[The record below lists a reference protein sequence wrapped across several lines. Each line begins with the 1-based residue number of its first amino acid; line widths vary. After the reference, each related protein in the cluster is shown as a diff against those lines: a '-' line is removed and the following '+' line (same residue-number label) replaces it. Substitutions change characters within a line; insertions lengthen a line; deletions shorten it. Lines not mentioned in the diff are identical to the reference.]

1 MRDRPKKR
9 MVVLLAAGIL
19 LFGTTG
25 FAATLTMT
33 AYYGKTGGING
44 NLNGING
51 YPDTVN
57 GRVICTQDNTYG
69 NIQPGCDSS
78 DDPGRVA
85 GATNDDDVYNGDLI
99 VRTNDDFQAYAGWGW
114 LGNAGGAEERATL
127 TGHLPDG
134 FIWDGI
140 PGACDANGSSISADG
155 RTIICERRDFD
166 TNDTGS
172 YAEQLP
178 FSVKVKGDTPN
189 NATPG
194 DITFDVE
201 EPTGTA
207 GTVTDG
213 IINGNDDFR
222 IKVTASPR
230 WNIDKHGGAGYYTT
244 QYGQTD
250 PNTGEKGWVLWYN
263 FTVEV
268 DEVVPGESSNANPVV
283 GNESLMGGTD
293 ATVNFTDD
301 LSQVSPNA
309 RLVTWSAD
317 GNFDPVSNP
326 CAVDAH
332 TNSDEPFPAYNAT
345 YPDRSIPVEA
355 GGLGVGMDVTCTQNG
370 TDVAVEVTH
379 VDGTLTYAPTKTR
392 TGALLPVNRKYAVIG
407 VIRVF
412 IPLDDV
418 LAGDDGILGNDDDG
432 ELHARNCYTDFNPQ
446 GISGNENFPDPNNQ
460 GNHYGESTGDNCRVD
475 VLVANRGSFHKSY
488 RKGWSDQPEQI
499 AQWGGGS
506 WALPPTDATTTFG
519 GNGTVTPGS
528 VWGTYEIYS
537 NSGGTDIQN
546 ASICDVI
553 DTNTYEMTLINPA
566 ADYPGTTLDD
576 RVHAVDL
583 NYSAG
588 MDLHTINVEYAVGYV
603 GTWPPPPGETPPAT
617 APDEVALECGDP
629 GVVWY
634 PTYTEAAT
642 HGAVSKV
649 RASVATLPVNSRLSM
664 RIKHTARKN
673 NLETGAPIPNNEILV
688 NYATYESSLSND
700 QWAANQYTALNAS
713 DNVPPDSN
721 GIENHTGYSWGD
733 RLIMTHG
740 KARIV
745 KEMAPNTTS
754 PGSENTVTLHQ
765 SFTVDGPN
773 QETDSL
779 TTVDVLPTGLD
790 YVAGSTTGTWEP
802 GGNVTNYIEPQ
813 VIHPVTDA
821 DCTAWASH
829 LVAQGVPCAGLNGG
843 TGDETILIWEYGQV
857 ETGTVFNDLQ
867 FQTLTAI
874 DAPSGTL
881 ANYAQIDSPL
891 DGSSD
896 SQMMSNANV
905 VNTVPAALLIV
916 KNVLT
921 PTHEI
926 NHDPL
931 LNWMEFQVGVR
942 NGGGTNL
949 TNLDIIDLI
958 PFNGDGQPASFQFS
972 PAVGTT
978 VDRQRDPATHFSG
991 SFVFDSVSFDDNAQC
1006 DAANITYW
1014 YTNAAGPQDISPIAP
1029 SNDINNWC
1037 QGDVNGPAA
1046 GCGFTKDQV
1055 TAVRTRGVNMPS
1067 GATCFFHVQFAT
1079 SGNVD
1084 EDLYSNTGSAF
1095 AEGVAS
1101 AVLSNTVK
1109 AEVYAGS
1116 LGDLIWHDSNNN
1128 GVYDAGEE
1136 LEGVRVTLTP
1146 PAGID
1151 LGNGPGAA
1159 IETTTDAQGNYL
1171 FENLYEGNGYVVA
1184 VDTTTLPAV
1193 LQVAGTNTIDPDGG
1207 NDSTSTVNLG
1217 PDEDNPDQDFGY
1229 FVPASVGSRVWNDA
1243 DGNGIQDAG
1252 ETGRAGVN
1260 VTLYDSAGNQVATTT
1275 TDGNGDYSFT
1285 GLVIGDYYVVFD
1297 QPAGLVFS
1305 QQDQGGDD
1313 ALDSDADPA
1322 TGRTATFHI
1331 DPGENDPDW
1340 DAGVTPPA
1348 SIGNRVWNDANADGI
1363 QDAGEAGVDGVT
1375 VTLYDSNGAIVGQ
1388 TTTAGGGNYSF
1399 TGLIPGDYH
1408 VGFTNLPNNYVFS
1421 DQDQG
1426 NDDTVDSDPA
1436 PGTGSTGVTHLD
1448 PGENDT
1454 SWDAGIFEPAS
1465 LGNFVWHD
1473 ADGDGIQ
1480 DAGES
1485 GVGGVT
1491 VTIYDAQGNEVA
1503 HTTTAGDGS
1512 YSFTGLKPG
1521 SYTVAYTDLPADYV
1535 FSPQNAG
1542 VDDAVDS
1549 NPGANG
1555 ITSSITLAPGANDT
1569 TIDAGIYH
1577 PLSLGNRVW
1586 MDENADGVQTAG
1598 EPGIEGALV
1607 ALLDGNGNPVTD
1619 PATGDPLT
1627 ATTDAAGNYLFENLD
1642 PGDYSVLVTPP
1653 AALGL
1658 LASPEQVADANTDS
1672 NTDSNIASS
1681 PAAGVFQ
1688 SGVVTLISG
1697 GEPATDG
1704 DADTN
1709 TNLSVDIGLVQP
1721 ASVGNFIWL
1730 DENSDGI
1737 QDAGEP
1743 GVANV
1748 TVQLKD
1754 SDGNVIAE
1762 TVTDSNGGYLFTGV
1776 PPGDYFVAVVP
1787 GSLPAGME
1795 QTPLTNPGSDFG
1807 NQTQAGDGYP
1817 VHLGSGEENQTADFG
1832 YNYSPDN
1839 NLGALG
1845 DRIWIDSNGD
1855 GVQDDGEPG
1864 VSGAEVTLYSAGPDG
1879 LMGTADDVAEAT
1891 TTTDA
1896 GGNYIFDNLAAGQYA
1911 VEVTNSGAANHDIL
1925 GADYNQTG
1933 DPDHFGADSSTAPT
1947 GTAGDNRSTQ
1957 PIVIAP
1963 GDTFVNADFGY
1974 QPQDTAPVHDIG
1986 STVWMDANRDG
1997 VQDDGEPGIPGVVIG
2012 LKDADGNFI
2021 ATTTTD
2027 ENGGYLFTDLPDG
2040 EYTVVVIDS
2049 ENVLGDLAPTY
2060 DADSL
2065 LVDPD
2070 EQSVVNLA
2078 GADNLD
2084 QNFGYTPK
2092 GPNTGTGMIGDTIF
2106 LDRDGNGTP
2115 DPGEGLEGVVVTLR
2129 DNNGHVIAQTT
2140 TDENGHY
2147 FFGGLPAGDYTVE
2160 VDQTTLPAGVSN
2172 TIDPDDGND
2181 STAVVSLADGEVNL
2195 DQDFG
2200 YTADVPGSIGN
2211 QVFNDTNADGEYQ
2224 PDGVDGIAGTADDET
2239 PIEGVTLDLYQ
2250 DTNGNGQIDP
2260 GEPKI
2265 GSTVTDAA
2273 GHYLFEGL
2281 PGGDYNVKVT
2291 DEDGK
2296 LGGLWHSKG
2305 ADDTNDNS
2313 QDDQYPVTLPAGG
2326 TVDTADF
2333 GYYSQPG
2340 SLGDRV
2346 WNDVDG
2352 NGVFDPAVDS
2362 GIEGVTVFLD
2372 IVYPDGTTTTLQT
2385 VTDSDGLYEF
2395 PNLLLDEDFNGIGAA
2410 YGVGGDEPSHTIR
2423 VDKTTLPEGLVSTW
2437 PVRGSNV
2444 DTTDVGGNTT
2454 DEDDVDMGSDDPA
2467 GEPGFPPMGSADIT
2481 NDFGYFTPS
2490 SIGNTIWHDI
2500 DNDGVV
2506 DPGEGLAGVTVTL
2519 TPPADVDLGNG
2530 LGQPVEVVTGPNGE
2544 YVFEGLPPG
2553 DYSVAVNEDDLPPEL
2568 QGFNTV
2574 DPDGG
2579 NDSTATVSLGVGE
2592 DNGDQNFAYF
2602 HPSSIGNYVWDDSNG
2617 NGIQDPDESGH
2628 EGITVRLLDG
2638 NGNPV
2643 MDPIRPGVPYI
2654 LPTGANGEYLFEN
2667 LVPGEY
2673 QVEFVLP
2680 SNNNFTSANSGD
2692 DAADSDA
2699 NPTTGRAPVVLGPSE
2714 SDLTIDAG
2722 LTGPGINIEKSTNG
2736 QDADDAPGVSVGV
2749 GDAITWTYLVKNTGN
2764 VPLTGISV
2772 TDDKLGAVSCPA
2784 TTLAA
2789 GATMTCTANGTA
2801 EAGQYA
2807 NTGSVVATPPTGEAV
2822 VDTDM
2827 SHYIAIS
2834 PEPAI
2839 DIEKFTNGEDADTGS
2854 GPIIAVGDPV
2864 TWTYVIT
2871 NTGNVPISNIEVTDD
2886 KVAAISCPAT
2896 HPPRIIRGMGQ
2907 TSYLGVG
2914 ESITCTAT
2922 GTAVAGQYTNTGS
2935 VSGTPEGG
2943 GPAVSDTDPSH
2954 YLGSVTGNPFA
2965 SVDIEKFTNGV
2976 DADQAPGPRIKKD
2989 EDLEWRYV
2997 VTNTG
3002 NVDLINVTVTDD
3014 KVAATDIHCP
3024 DDGNTDNRITTLPI
3038 GVSVV
3043 CTAEGEVEKGGYV
3056 NIGSVV
3062 GTPPEGPDVTDT
3074 DQSHYF
3080 GQFFFW
3086 PMFMPAFV
3094 SPCQP
3099 IPDFCYM
3106 IADGDNEGSN
3116 DAPMFKYTFEGNKLE
3131 LVNRLGVADVESIV
3145 ISLDGRTVYA
3155 TDNGVFGTIDETAGI
3170 EDAFTPV
3177 DPTARDA
3184 GVGRGALGLL
3194 RIEDIDGL
3202 AFDPKSGILFGS
3214 DRLADGVAGGQ
3225 QDLLIQLNPET
3236 GKIIPN
3242 AFGAGIDYVVID
3254 AAAVGAS
3261 DIDDLAIDTFGTIY
3275 GIAGTSGGGGLNN
3288 HLVIID
3294 RMTGAVTDQGPLHFA
3309 SDQIQDME
3317 GLTLYNNKTL
3327 FGTTGTEFVGTNTA
3341 NSLYKIDKA
3350 SGVTTFVSRLDKNF
3364 DGLVPRDFEAI
3375 ECLPICK

>member
-1 MRDRPKKR
+1 MKESPPKR
-9 MVVLLAAGIL
+9 IIVLLMAGIL

-25 FAATLTMT
+25 FAATLNLVTK
-33 AYYGKTGGING
+33 YGKTGGVKG
-44 NLNGING
+44 NLNAT
-51 YPDTVN
+51 DLSDRVN
-57 GRVICTQDNTYG
+57 GRQICGQVNDYSNPDNAS
-69 NIQPGCDSS
+69 GCDMS
-78 DDPGRVA
+78 DDPGYNDA
-85 GATNDDDVYNGDLI
+85 GDGDPSNDFYTGDLI
-99 VRTNDDFQAYAGWGW
+99 VRTNDDFEVITGWSW
-114 LGNAGGAEERATL
+114 LGNAGGAEEEITL
-127 TGHLPDG
+127 TGTLPVGTG
-134 FIWDGI
+134 FVFDGI
-140 PGACDANGSSISADG
+140 PGACDQAASTLSPD
-155 RTIICERRDFD
+155 RKTIHCVRKDFD
-166 TNDTGS
+166 TNDTGT
-172 YAEQLP
+172 YAEDLS
-178 FSVKVKGDTPN
+178 FLVRAEGDAVNGSV
-189 NATPG
+189 PG
-194 DITFDVE
+194 DIVFSLDDPTASGPVE
-201 EPTGTA
+201 
-207 GTVTDG
+207 DG
-213 IINGNDDFR
+213 VRDGNDANL
-222 IKVTASPR
+222 IKITASPR
-230 WNIDKHGGAGYYTT
+230 WNIDKHQGAGYYTMF
-244 QYGQTD
+244 YGAEDDQGN
-250 PNTGEKGWVLWYN
+250 PGYIIWYN
-263 FTVEV
+263 FTIET
-268 DEVVPGESSNANPVV
+268 DEVPGESEIGVNPFL
-283 GNESLMGGTD
+283 GNEALKGAKN
-293 ATVNFTDD
+293 ATVTFVDD
-301 LSQVSPNA
+301 LSQISPHA
-309 RLVTWSAD
+309 RLVTWKANN
-317 GNFDPVSNP
+317 NFSPVTNP
-326 CAVDAH
+326 CDMDTY
-332 TNSDEPFPAYNAT
+332 TNSDEPYPSFNAT
-345 YPDRSIPVEA
+345 YPDRSIPVPA
-355 GGLGVGMDVTCTQNG
+355 GGMTVTCAENG
-370 TDVAVEVTH
+370 QQVNVTVTGIDGSLTDAPIKTKTGSLLPVTRKIAAIGLIR
-379 VDGTLTYAPTKTR
+379 VFVPLSDVQAGRDGTLGTADDNELVTKNCLKEFAP
-392 TGALLPVNRKYAVIG
+392 L
-407 VIRVF
+407 
-412 IPLDDV
+412 
-418 LAGDDGILGNDDDG
+418 
-432 ELHARNCYTDFNPQ
+432 
-446 GISGNENFPDPNNQ
+446 GISDRENFNGLQ
-460 GNHYGESTGDNCRVD
+460 ESENDNCR
-475 VLVANRGSFHKSY
+475 LHTLFGAKGSWRKDY
-488 RKGWSDQPEQI
+488 RKGWSDQADQRAE
-499 AQWGGGS
+499 WGGGS
-506 WALPPTDATTTFG
+506 WALPPTDASIVWG
-519 GNGTVTPGS
+519 GDGTVTPGG
-528 VWGTYEIYS
+528 VWGTYTIYQ
-537 NSGGTDIQN
+537 NTGGTTIDN
-546 ASICDVI
+546 PMLCDVI
-553 DTNTYEMTLINPA
+553 DRETYEMTILDPD
-566 ADYPGTTLDD
+566 ADNPGTFVDD
-576 RVHAVDL
+576 RLHAVDL
-583 NYSAG
+583 NYG
-588 MDLHTINVEYAVGYV
+588 PTETVPGLKIEYATGYV
-603 GTWPPPPGETPPAT
+603 GAWPPNPEEAPRTN
-617 APDEVALECGDP
+617 APDEVTVECGDP
-629 GVVWY
+629 GITWY
-634 PTYTEAAT
+634 PDIPTALAAGNGPVT
-642 HGAVSKV
+642 KV
-649 RASVATLPVNSRLSM
+649 RVSAPELPPAKYIAM
-664 RIKHTARKN
+664 RIKHTARKTFY
-673 NLETGAPIPNNEILV
+673 TGGAGIPNDTLLV
-688 NYATYESSLSND
+688 NYAAYKS
-700 QWAANQYTALNAS
+700 ALTD
-713 DNVPPDSN
+713 DNWNPN
-721 GIENHTGYSWGD
+721 GYIPHDAQHGHEGGVYGD
-733 RLIMTHG
+733 RLTMMRA
-740 KARIV
+740 KARILKAMEPAGV
-745 KEMAPNTTS
+745 S
-754 PGSENTVTLHQ
+754 PGSNATVTLSP
-765 SFTVDGPN
+765 SFTNDGP
-773 QETDSL
+773 QPETDDI
-779 TTVDVLPTGLD
+779 TITDVLPIGMD
-790 YVAGSTTGTWEP
+790 YTSASTTGTYGP
-802 GGNVTNYIEPQ
+802 GNTPYGEPQ
-813 VIHPVTDA
+813 VLPATEA
-821 DCTAWASH
+821 NCNQYASDI
-829 LVAQGVPCAGLNGG
+829 VGEGYPCGPLNNGS
-843 TGDETILIWEYGQV
+843 ESQTILVWSLSDQV
-857 ETGTVFNDLQ
+857 TGTVYGDLV
-867 FQTLTAI
+867 FDNLISI
-874 DAPSGTL
+874 DAPQGVMH
-881 ANYAQIDSPL
+881 NYAQIKTTTVDSSP
-891 DGSSD
+891 SFKRIA
-896 SQMMSNANV
+896 NANV
-905 VNTVPAALLIV
+905 NNSVPSSLLIV
-916 KNVLT
+916 KSVQT
-921 PTHEI
+921 PLHEI
-926 NHDPL
+926 NPDPL
-931 LNWMEFQVGVR
+931 LDWMHFKVGLR
-942 NGGGTNL
+942 NGSTAVPL
-949 TNLDIIDLI
+949 SELDVIDIL
-958 PFNGDGQPASFQFS
+958 PFNGDGVAGSFTFTPQE
-972 PAVGTT
+972 GTT
-978 VDRQRDPATHFSG
+978 VDRSREPATEYDGTFEFAHLA
-991 SFVFDSVSFDDNAQC
+991 FDDNNGAC
-1006 DAANITYW
+1006 TGTPEYW
-1014 YTNAAGPQDISPIAP
+1014 FTNSAGPLDVSPENT
-1029 SNDINNWC
+1029 SNDIPGGATNWC
-1037 QGDVNGPAA
+1037 QGTEDGPAA
-1046 GCGFTKDQV
+1046 ACGFANADV
-1055 TAVRTRGVNMPS
+1055 TAVRVRGMNIPES
-1067 GATCFFHVQFAT
+1067 QTCYLNLTYATA
-1079 SGNVD
+1079 GNTDKNV
-1084 EDLYSNTGSAF
+1084 YSNTAGAK
-1095 AEGVAS
+1095 AVGVTN
-1101 AVLSNTVK
+1101 AVLSNTVS

-1136 LEGVRVTLTP
+1136 LAGVRVTLTP

-1171 FENLYEGNGYVVA
+1171 FENLYEGNGYEVA

-1193 LQVAGTNTIDPDGG
+1193 LQAAGANTIDPDGG

-1252 ETGRAGVN
+1252 ETGRAGVP

-1285 GLVIGDYYVVFD
+1285 VLVTGDYYVVFD

-1322 TGRTATFHI
+1322 TGRTDTFHLV
-1331 DPGENDPDW
+1331 PGENDPNW

-1348 SIGNRVWNDANADGI
+1348 SIGNKVWNDANADGI

-1399 TGLIPGDYH
+1399 TGLVPGDYH
-1408 VGFTNLPNNYVFS
+1408 VLFTNLPNNYVFS

-1426 NDDTVDSDPA
+1426 GDDTVDSDPA
-1436 PGTGSTGVTHLD
+1436 PGSGLTGATHLD
-1448 PGENDT
+1448 PDENDT

-1491 VTIYDAQGNEVA
+1491 VTIYDAQGNEIA

-1542 VDDAVDS
+1542 GDTATDS
-1549 NPGANG
+1549 NPGSNG
-1555 ITSSITLAPGANDT
+1555 TTAAITLAPGANDT

-1807 NQTQAGDGYP
+1807 NQTQARDGYP

-2049 ENVLGDLAPTY
+2049 ENVLGDLDPTY

-2129 DNNGHVIAQTT
+2129 DNNGHIIAQTT

-2273 GHYLFEGL
+2273 GNYLFAGL

-2454 DEDDVDMGSDDPA
+2454 DEDDVDMGSDNPA

-2490 SIGNTIWHDI
+2490 SIGNTIWNDI

-2530 LGQPVEVVTGPNGE
+2530 LGQPVTVDTDANGE
-2544 YVFEGLPPG
+2544 YAFEGLPPG
-2553 DYSVAVNEDDLPPEL
+2553 DYTVSVDENDLPPEL

-2654 LPTGANGEYLFEN
+2654 LPTGPNGEYLFEN

-2699 NPTTGRAPVVLGPSE
+2699 NPTTGRASVVLGPSE

-2764 VPLTGISV
+2764 VALTGISV

-2801 EAGQYA
+2801 EAGQYT

-2854 GPIIAVGDPV
+2854 GPIVAVGDPV

-2871 NTGNVPISNIEVTDD
+2871 NTGNVPLSNIEVTDD

-2896 HPPRIIRGMGQ
+2896 HPPRFTRGMGQ

-2943 GPAVSDTDPSH
+2943 GSAVSDTDPSH

-2976 DADQAPGPRIKKD
+2976 DADQAPGPRIKKN

-3038 GVSVV
+3038 GASVV

-3131 LVNRLGVADVESIV
+3131 LVNRLGVADVEAIV

-3202 AFDPKSGILFGS
+3202 AFDPKSGILYGS

-3261 DIDDLAIDTFGTIY
+3261 DIDDLAIDTSGTIY

-3350 SGVTTFVSRLDKNF
+3350 SGETTFVSRLDKNF